1 MTAANLAD
9 GVRTVGLPLTALA
22 FGGGAIEVGTVIAL
36 LRAPALIVGV
46 LGGAVIDRVERRT
59 VLIGVHAGRAMGTGV
74 FAVLLAGG
82 YRSLLAVY
90 AVALLSGLAES
101 LGDGAAGA
109 ALPRL
114 VAAERLGATNAALQ
128 VSFTA
133 SQLVGPLLG
142 AAAFALGPAIPF
154 LLEALL
160 AAAALA
166 GAMRLPCLSMA
177 AAALTRSWGAL
188 AGFSWIRRT
197 RGMAAL
203 TAVAG
208 VINLAVGGAEAML
221 TIYAAERLGAP
232 WAVGL
237 LTGGLAAGA
246 LLGGVAAAR
255 LPSESPDGWRLVGAA
270 STLVLGLALLASTTS
285 IALAVAAQMVTGVA
299 AVIWTV
305 RTTVLRQR
313 ATPDALQGR
322 VVTSHSL
329 VAGGCAM
336 LGAAAAGVVADT
348 STVSAVYGAAAA
360 VAGVALLGVLVRRAE
375 IDDLMVA
382 QRPAAESG
390 LL

>member
-9 GVRTVGLPLTALA
+9 GVRTIGLPLTALA
-22 FGGGAIEVGTVIAL
+22 FGGGAVEVGTVVAV
-36 LRAPALIVGV
+36 LRAPALVVGV
-46 LGGAVIDRVERRT
+46 LGGVVIDRVERRT
-59 VLIGVHAGRAMGTGV
+59 VLIGVNAGRIVGSGA

-82 YRSLLAVY
+82 HGSLPAVY
-90 AVALLSGLAES
+90 AMALLSGLAES

-114 VAAERLGATNAALQ
+114 VTADRLGATNAALQ

-160 AAAALA
+160 AGVALG
-166 GAMRLPCLSMA
+166 GAVRLPRLSAA
-177 AAALTRSWGAL
+177 AAALTRSLGAL
-188 AGFSWIRRT
+188 AGFAWIRSI
-197 RGMAAL
+197 RGIATITVL
-203 TAVAG
+203 AG

-255 LPSESPDGWRLVGAA
+255 LPSESPDGWRLIGAA

-285 IALAVAAQMVTGVA
+285 IAVAVAAQVVTGVA

-313 ATPDALQGR
+313 AAPDALQGR

-336 LGAAAAGVVADT
+336 LGAAAAGVVADA
-348 STVSAVYGAAAA
+348 STVASAYGAAAV
-360 VAGVALLGVLVRRAE
+360 VAGLALLGLLARRAE
-375 IDDLMVA
+375 IDDLIVM
-382 QRPAAESG
+382 QRPAAGSWRR
-390 LL
+390 